1 MKVQTILT
9 TKGGG
14 VFTITP
20 DKTLRQAAR
29 LMDKHRIGA
38 LVVVDQAGQV
48 VGILSERDI
57 IRFAAH
63 HTAVFDV
70 PVSKAMT
77 KKVVSGSPDDDV
89 KAVMRTMTEKRFRH
103 LPILEQ
109 GQLVGMI
116 SIGDLLKE
124 LLNKYQGEL
133 HRREIQVME
142 D

>member
-1 MKVQTILT
+1 MKVETILT

-20 DKTLRQAAR
+20 DKTLKQAAR
-29 LMDKHRIGA
+29 VLDKNRIGA
-38 LVVVDQAGQV
+38 LVVVDKAGAV

-57 IRFAAH
+57 IRYSAH
-63 HTAVFDV
+63 HTTVFDV

-77 KKVVSGSPDDDV
+77 KSVVMGSPDDDV
-89 KAVMRTMTEKRFRH
+89 KSVMQTMTAKRFRH
-103 LPILEQ
+103 LPIVEQ
-109 GQLVGMI
+109 GKLVGMI

-124 LLNKYQGEL
+124 LLNKSQGEL

>member
-1 MKVQTILT
+1 MKVETILT

-20 DKTLRQAAR
+20 DKTLKQAAR
-29 LMDKHRIGA
+29 VLDKNRIGA
-38 LVVVDQAGQV
+38 LVVVDKAGAV

-57 IRFAAH
+57 IRYSAH
-63 HTAVFDV
+63 HATVFDV

-77 KKVVSGSPDDDV
+77 KSVVMGSPDDDV
-89 KAVMRTMTEKRFRH
+89 KSVMQTMTAKRFRH
-103 LPILEQ
+103 LPIVEQ
-109 GQLVGMI
+109 GKLVGMI

-124 LLNKYQGEL
+124 LLNKSQGEL